1 MRGRAVQRGIRE
13 RIAAQVDV
21 RQIGE
26 QLIELAEGPG
36 AQRRLHPFGE
46 FLGSQPP
53 GDVVLLQ
60 QRGGVIP
67 VGVRGTDL

>member
-1 MRGRAVQRGIRE
+1 
-13 RIAAQVDV
+13 V

-36 AQRRLHPFGE
+36 AQRRLHPLGE
-46 FLGSQPP
+46 FLGGQPP
-53 GDVVLLQ
+53 GGVVLLQ